1 VSIDG
6 QNNES
11 NHNVLRIECGVFPLS
26 PDARDYTVSIVN
38 PEAGLQQVKLNNDDN
53 GKCQQIIEVSSNI
66 PETFAKKF
74 SGNGEMDSVPLT
86 DLLGD
91 VPVASPVAILDSK
104 FIADNTSNTS
114 ADNARIELSDKA
126 GIDLAQGDPSDKGEH
141 DSADE
146 DDNDLAHKAKN
157 RKADFEQRH
166 DVAGN
171 GE

>member
-1 VSIDG
+1 
-6 QNNES
+6 
-11 NHNVLRIECGVFPLS
+11 
-26 PDARDYTVSIVN
+26 
-38 PEAGLQQVKLNNDDN
+38 
-53 GKCQQIIEVSSNI
+53 
-66 PETFAKKF
+66 
-74 SGNGEMDSVPLT
+74 M
-86 DLLGD
+86 
-91 VPVASPVAILDSK
+91 
-104 FIADNTSNTS
+104 
-114 ADNARIELSDKA
+114 SDKA